1 LNGQK
6 WKMSSTPVYKL
17 TVGDEEID
25 VYRKRI
31 KHIHLAIYPPD
42 GRLRISAPL
51 RVDDATL
58 SVFVMSKTNWIA
70 KQRANLL
77 TLHSQWVR
85 PELKYNSGEHHL
97 YRGKNYLLNIIH
109 QQSGGRVEVR
119 DDMNIDVYVKLHANK
134 EQRRQVLI
142 EWYRSQLKQLIPPL
156 IEKWQPLIGI
166 EVKEW
171 RVKKMKTRWGTCNI
185 TAQRIWLNLELIKKP
200 AICLEYVVVHEMVH
214 FLERYHNA
222 RFKAHMDR
230 FIPNWREIKLALNA
244 S

>member
-1 LNGQK
+1 
-6 WKMSSTPVYKL
+6 MSSTPVYKL

-31 KHIHLAIYPPD
+31 KHIHLAVYPPD

-51 RVDDATL
+51 RVDDTTL
-58 SVFVMSKTNWIA
+58 SIFVMSKINWIA

-77 TLHSQWVR
+77 TLHSQRAR
-85 PELKYNSGEHHL
+85 PELQYNSGEHHL
-97 YRGKNYLLNIIH
+97 YRGQNYLLNIIR
-109 QQSGGRVEVR
+109 QQSGCRVEVR
-119 DDMNIDVYVKLHANK
+119 DDMNIDVYVKQHANE
-134 EQRRQVLI
+134 EQRRQILI

-156 IEKWQPLIGI
+156 IEKWQPLIGV

-185 TAQRIWLNLELIKKP
+185 SARRIWLNLELIKKP

-230 FIPNWREIKLALNA
+230 FIPDWREIKLALNA